1 MEKRW
6 WLWEWGD
13 SADDR
18 VYDFSDELA
27 KYKAKRCTE
36 VRLVPV
42 GAVVC
47 EQGSREWAVVL
58 AMRGKAVKH
67 ETSERVY
74 TDPAHVLGRAL
85 AEYNWCELP
94 AEEPVKTL
102 EEAIACGDADP
113 ATGGHY
119 QDGHRPDDHDGLV
132 TLRVA
137 PDSLEAAISGTRRGE
152 RWVVKDRPWLQL
164 RTLPGGDIQEI
175 NGGGGDGDGDYAMAR
190 IEPSGWHRVEDPLKC
205 PACGAEAHTHEYA
218 GKWTVSCS
226 RCQLRFGSGSAYPFT
241 TESEAREAFR
251 RMGGKR

>member
-137 PDSLEAAISGTRRGE
+137 PDSLEAAIAGTRRGE
-152 RWVVKDRPWLQL
+152 RWADSKGRILEPMVGLASLWVKDKDRLLQQANL
-164 RTLPGGDIQEI
+164 SLP
-175 NGGGGDGDGDYAMAR
+175 
-190 IEPSGWHRVEDPLKC
+190 WHRVEETLKC
-205 PACGAEAHTHEYA
+205 PACGAEMLSSGTTRI
-218 GKWTVSCS
+218 GVRMLCS
-226 RCQLRFGSGSAYPFT
+226 DTCGVCGPWRS
-241 TESEAREAFR
+241 TESDAREAFR